1 MVVCGIGAEL
11 LYQTQAL
18 NNSGAIFT
26 HSANYSPFHFGP
38 NEMYMI
44 GPVKEQ
50 LQSEMNIY
58 ELCCKWGA
66 L

>member
-18 NNSGAIFT
+18 NNSGAIST
-26 HSANYSPFHFGP
+26 HSANYSPFHFSP

-44 GPVKEQ
+44 KEQ

-58 ELCCKWGA
+58 ELCCK
-66 L
+66 